1 MGHNVLI
8 VDDIAFNRTLMRA
21 ALRDMENVEFIEAVN
36 GTQAL
41 EIMERKECHL
51 VILDLMMPEKN
62 GFEVLTEM
70 RMNNRL
76 RDIPV
81 IVYSAKDDVDYISQ
95 ALELGAYDYFTKPIK
110 PKQMNVILPMKV
122 KNALNSYEQQKTIQG
137 FNEKMRL
144 DLLLANV
151 FQQSLLKE
159 KQDFPLVTMY
169 GKYVPSQ
176 EIGGDFFECVQMGD
190 EVWFIM
196 ADVSGYGVSAAMLSS
211 MLKMEFQ
218 HAIQLLSMPDKILQH
233 MNNVFCKITQGNYC
247 LTAFVGL
254 IRSRQLW
261 YSNAGQPYPLIYK
274 EQTQTVDILSESSFT
289 LGMIEDEQ
297 YGLYQIELEAGDVL
311 MTYTDGLLEYK
322 VASDSIRIYDDLAN
336 CFSSYKEIVRENPSE
351 FFEIL
356 FRLFGNAVNKK
367 VNNDMAVMLIYVK

>member
-1 MGHNVLI
+1 
-8 VDDIAFNRTLMRA
+8 
-21 ALRDMENVEFIEAVN
+21 
-36 GTQAL
+36 
-41 EIMERKECHL
+41 
-51 VILDLMMPEKN
+51 
-62 GFEVLTEM
+62 
-70 RMNNRL
+70 
-76 RDIPV
+76 
-81 IVYSAKDDVDYISQ
+81 
-95 ALELGAYDYFTKPIK
+95 
-110 PKQMNVILPMKV
+110 
-122 KNALNSYEQQKTIQG
+122 
-137 FNEKMRL
+137 
-144 DLLLANV
+144 
-151 FQQSLLKE
+151 
-159 KQDFPLVTMY
+159 
-169 GKYVPSQ
+169 
-176 EIGGDFFECVQMGD
+176 
-190 EVWFIM
+190 
-196 ADVSGYGVSAAMLSS
+196 
-211 MLKMEFQ
+211 
-218 HAIQLLSMPDKILQH
+218 